1 MPYDFSPRIYTDEYY
16 IALGKFVSEFSEIEQ
31 AMQIALWIISRVN
44 SPVAQAVFSGVRA
57 DDAANKISR
66 IGVAEKW
73 DEQRTAEWKAISDRL
88 GILRTFRN
96 NILHYGVKWER
107 ENEWVM
113 TNRQFVHTPEK
124 ITNTPVTV
132 PLLEAATEDIQSLSF
147 ALFDFVFGSGGKRMG
162 LSAVDRT
169 LGDAWQYKS
178 SPQAARPGKT
188 RDKSQ
193 KPKRRPEPSPK

>member
-31 AMQIALWIISRVN
+31 AMQIALWIISKVN

-57 DDAANKISR
+57 DDAANKITR

-73 DEQRTAEWKAISDRL
+73 DEQRKTEWKAISDRL
-88 GILRTFRN
+88 GILRTLRN

-107 ENEWVM
+107 ENEWVI
-113 TNRQFVHTPEK
+113 TNRQFVHTPDNV
-124 ITNTPVTV
+124 TNTPVTV
-132 PLLEAATEDIQSLSF
+132 SILEAATDDIQSLSF
-147 ALFDFVFGSGGKRMG
+147 CLFDFVFGSGGKRMG

-169 LGDAWQYKS
+169 LGNAWRYKPS
-178 SPQAARPGKT
+178 RQAVHQDRT
-188 RDKSQ
+188 RDKAP
-193 KPKRRPEPSPK
+193 KLKRRPQSSPK